1 MYIKR
6 YPWMIMS
13 LFLGFI
19 SASKINLNAQEI
31 KNILLDDS
39 GFLYQ
44 PCEPSIAINQKNTEN
59 IVAGAILNKVYV
71 TEDGGK
77 TWQKGKLSSSLGV
90 FGDPCIISD
99 KKGNFY
105 YFHLSDPDQK
115 GWMSEKILDRIV
127 GQRSKDGGKT
137 WNDGGYMGAHHP
149 KDQDKEW
156 AIANPKN
163 GHLYATW
170 TQFDKYDSK
179 APEDKSN
186 ILFSYSKNKGKTW
199 SDAIAINQ
207 ISGDCIDDDGTT
219 EGAVPAVGPKGEIYV
234 AWSLNEKIYFDRSL
248 DKGKTWLA
256 EDRVAA
262 DQPGGWT
269 IHIPG
274 LNRSNGMPIILSDV
288 SKSSTRGNIYINW
301 ADQRNGKDD
310 TDIWMCKSSDGG
322 NSWSQPLRINDD
334 KPGKQQFL
342 TWMSIDQTT
351 GYLYVVFYDRRN
363 HEDLSTDVYL
373 AYSTDGGETFTNKK
387 ISETPFIPG
396 KAPFFGDY
404 NNISSHEGRICPIW
418 TRDDNGKTSVWTSV
432 ISQAQLGIQ

>member
-1 MYIKR
+1 MFQNIVLLTCFFGVF
-6 YPWMIMS
+6 PGLIT
-13 LFLGFI
+13 
-19 SASKINLNAQEI
+19 AQEI
-31 KNILLDDS
+31 TNILLDDS

-44 PCEPSIAINQKNTEN
+44 PCEPSIAINQKNPDN
-59 IVAGAILNKVYV
+59 IVAGAILNKVYY

-77 TWQKGKLSSSLGV
+77 NWKKGKISSSLGV

-115 GWMSEKILDRIV
+115 GWMSERILDRIV

-137 WNDGGYMGAHHP
+137 WSDGGYMGAYHP

-170 TQFDKYDSK
+170 TQFDAYNSRK
-179 APEDKSN
+179 PEDKSN

-199 SDAIAINQ
+199 SESIAINQ
-207 ISGDCIDDDGTT
+207 YPGDCIDDDGTT

-248 DKGKTWLA
+248 DKGKTWL
-256 EDRVAA
+256 DTDIIAA

-269 IHIPG
+269 ISIPG
-274 LNRSNGMPIILSDV
+274 LNRSNGMPILVADV
-288 SKSSTRGNIYINW
+288 SKSPHRGTLYLNW
-301 ADQRNGKDD
+301 ADQRNGEHD
-310 TDIWMCKSSDGG
+310 TDIWLSKSTDGG
-322 NSWSQPLRINDD
+322 DTWSPPKRINDD
-334 KPGKQQFL
+334 EAGSQQFL
-342 TWMSIDQTT
+342 TWLTLDQTT
-351 GYLYVVFYDRRN
+351 GYLYTVFYDRRN
-363 HEDLSTDVYL
+363 HQDLSTDVYL
-373 AYSTDGGETFTNKK
+373 AYSTDGGETFTNVK
-387 ISETPFIPG
+387 ISEKPFLPG

-404 NNISSHEGRICPIW
+404 NNISAHAGRICPIW
-418 TRDDNGKTSVWTSV
+418 TRDDNGKTSVWTAI
-432 ISQAQLGIQ
+432 ISQKQLGI